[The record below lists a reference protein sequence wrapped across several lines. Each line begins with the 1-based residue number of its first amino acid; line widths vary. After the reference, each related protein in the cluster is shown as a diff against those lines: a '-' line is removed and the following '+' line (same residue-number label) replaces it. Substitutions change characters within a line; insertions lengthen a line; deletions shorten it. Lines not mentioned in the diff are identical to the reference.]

1 MESVARAMS
10 KTRHRNQIP
19 AISQPR
25 NLDANPRCELN
36 GFSHPTQLP
45 NARLDVAAR
54 SSGHGHLPGAEERI
68 RMIRNPQSLEDKY
81 AQLAFDTAFR
91 CKENTLTVRHRR
103 APLGEAQSCEFRRRE
118 YRR

>member
-1 MESVARAMS
+1 MASVAQAMS

-36 GFSHPTQLP
+36 GFSHPTRLP
-45 NARLDVAAR
+45 N
-54 SSGHGHLPGAEERI
+54 P
-68 RMIRNPQSLEDKY
+68 MIRNPQSLEDKY

-91 CKENTLTVRHRR
+91 CKENNSNCQTPASDSGAADT
-103 APLGEAQSCEFRRRE
+103 APEYVNQSFALIAGS
-118 YRR
+118 